1 MKKIKATTVSLM
13 MFVGILTLTL
23 SSQDALGQKKISDNS
38 LSCKGVKGRCTI
50 TLPDGTTGTSWGNLT
65 QTEDE
70 FTLN

>member
-1 MKKIKATTVSLM
+1 MKKIKAITASLIM
-13 MFVGILTLTL
+13 LVGILTLAL
-23 SSQDALGQKKISDNS
+23 GSQEALGQKEISDNS

-70 FTLN
+70 ITMN